1 MPRRSDHTDHGDA
14 SGREEEVVKNVAIT
28 DLGGEVFAIDTQMSG
43 YTGITSAYLIRS
55 PRPCLVETGSATS
68 AAVVRDALGSLGV
81 GPAELATVVV
91 THIHLDHAGG
101 VGDVA
106 AMFPRADV
114 VVHERGARHLVDPS
128 KLMASARRV
137 FGAMIDEVFG
147 PLQPT
152 DAARVRAVSETGAVD
167 LGGGRRL
174 DGFHAPGHAQHHIGL
189 VDSMSG
195 DLYVGDA
202 AGVYVPET
210 ADIRPASPPPDFDL
224 DVALDSLRRFRE
236 RQPTRLMFSH
246 FGPVE
251 SVEDTLARAEEELRH
266 WVELVREARERRLDL
281 DHAVALV
288 RDRTAKRYAEFMAR
302 QEVVEKFEHLSPTAA
317 NIVGIN
323 RWLDRVDGVSYR
335 FADAAEIR

>member
-1 MPRRSDHTDHGDA
+1 VDE
-14 SGREEEVVKNVAIT
+14 GREEEIVDSGPIA
-28 DLGGEVFAIDTQMSG
+28 DLGDEVFTIDTQMSG

-55 PRPCLVETGSATS
+55 ARPCLVETGTATS
-68 AAVVRDALGSLGV
+68 AAVVRDALGALGV
-81 GPAELATVVV
+81 GPADLATIVV

-114 VVHERGARHLVDPS
+114 VVQERGARHLIDPS

-137 FGAMIDEVFG
+137 FGESIDQVFG
-147 PLQPT
+147 PLCPT
-152 DAARVRAVSETGAVD
+152 DAARVRTIGETGSID

-174 DGFHAPGHAQHHIGL
+174 DGFYAPGHAQHHIGL
-189 VDSMSG
+189 VDATSG

-210 ADIRPASPPPDFDL
+210 ADVRPASPPPDFDL
-224 DVALDSLRRFRE
+224 DMALDSLRRFRE
-236 RQPTRLMFSH
+236 RRPTRLMFSH

-251 SVEDTLARAEEELRH
+251 SVDETLARSEEELRH
-266 WVELVREARERRLDL
+266 WVELVRDARERRLDL
-281 DHAVALV
+281 DHAVAMV

-302 QEVVEKFEHLSPTAA
+302 EEVVEKFEHLSPTAA

-323 RWLDRVDGVSYR
+323 RWLDRADGVSYR